1 MDVCKEL
8 IRGEEQDAADGYAKE
23 ISARLQNWGK
33 PVLESPID
41 VVGLLPNKS
50 PLRAGQE
57 EMQQQAKEIRAR
69 LQNLGKPVLES
80 PIDVVGPLPKK
91 SASRAGQEEMQQQSP
106 VCADVDVFGYP
117 CSNMCKGTNEI
128 YSNEL
133 TDAGRMEML
142 ECLRLKKSL
151 PECLTTSPHITAEV
165 GNDYATS
172 SVAKV
177 KVLLYKPDICKL
189 MTFIARG
196 AMESDRCKICPAH
209 TANVDYAF
217 LQKTYFLLGQQ
228 LGMRGWDLMPFRHL
242 ARVERIISIWC
253 PGFSDFSIKLQKP
266 DNCFYAG
273 EKYFLSDESVI

>member
-1 MDVCKEL
+1 MDACKEL
-8 IRGEEQDAADGYAKE
+8 IRVEEKDVMDGYAKDVR
-23 ISARLQNWGK
+23 SRLQNWGK
-33 PVLESPID
+33 LAEPQRKSPID
-41 VVGLLPNKS
+41 VTGPIK
-50 PLRAGQE
+50 
-57 EMQQQAKEIRAR
+57 MQK
-69 LQNLGKPVLES
+69 
-80 PIDVVGPLPKK
+80 
-91 SASRAGQEEMQQQSP
+91 QSP
-106 VCADVDVFGYP
+106 VHADGEMFGYP
-117 CSNMCKGTNEI
+117 SSNMCKGTNEI

-151 PECLTTSPHITAEV
+151 PECLTTSPHITAEI
-165 GNDYATS
+165 GNDYATD
-172 SVAKV
+172 SVSKI
-177 KVLLYKPDICKL
+177 KVLLYKSDICKL

-196 AMESDRCKICPAH
+196 AMESDRCKICPTH

-273 EKYFLSDESVI
+273 EKYLSDEDVI